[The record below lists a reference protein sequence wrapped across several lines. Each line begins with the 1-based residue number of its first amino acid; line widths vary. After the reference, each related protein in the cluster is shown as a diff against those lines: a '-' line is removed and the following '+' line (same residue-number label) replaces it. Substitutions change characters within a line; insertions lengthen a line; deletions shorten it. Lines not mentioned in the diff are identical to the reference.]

1 MITPSPSKDSGQTS
15 SFCDI
20 TTNRGFNPLPEL
32 ADDLVI
38 DVADEQTVTQ
48 HPATNTTDSLAIR
61 GDRIG
66 IGDAS

>member
-1 MITPSPSKDSGQTS
+1 MRTL
-15 SFCDI
+15 SFWDM
-20 TTNRGFNPLPEL
+20 TTNSGFNPLPEL

-38 DVADEQTVTQ
+38 DVADEQTVT
-48 HPATNTTDSLAIR
+48 HRSATNTIDSLAIR

>member
-1 MITPSPSKDSGQTS
+1 MRTS
-15 SFCDI
+15 SFWDI
-20 TTNRGFNPLPEL
+20 TTNWGFNPLPEL

-38 DVADEQTVTQ
+38 DVADEQTVT
-48 HPATNTTDSLAIR
+48 HRPATNTTDSLAIR

>member
-1 MITPSPSKDSGQTS
+1 MRTL
-15 SFCDI
+15 SFWDM
-20 TTNRGFNPLPEL
+20 TTNSGFNPLPEL

-38 DVADEQTVTQ
+38 DVADEQTVT
-48 HPATNTTDSLAIR
+48 HRPATNTTDSLAIR